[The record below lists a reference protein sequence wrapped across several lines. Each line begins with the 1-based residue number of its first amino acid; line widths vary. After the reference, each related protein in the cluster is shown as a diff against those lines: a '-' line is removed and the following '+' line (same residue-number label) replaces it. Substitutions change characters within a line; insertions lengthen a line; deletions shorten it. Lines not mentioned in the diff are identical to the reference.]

1 MLRKKFA
8 VLVACAGVLLG
19 FVLIPSL
26 ATAQS
31 RVNDKDMESLMRNL
45 RDDAKSF
52 QPSFNDAVKR
62 SVIRKTS
69 QEKDAKNLVGH
80 FVKQTDAMLNNFKGS
95 KKADRDL
102 PNVLGT
108 AEQID
113 KIVSDLALNPQTTA
127 RWQKVRAELHQVA
140 SAYGMADP
148 LDAVASQPAAQGAA
162 PCGQAVGRQRAQ
174 TLVEECTQVSPAT
187 HPPCNA
193 QNACSLITDE
203 IRRGCGLIG
212 SGAPAFC
219 AEYR

>member
-8 VLVACAGVLLG
+8 VVVACAGVLLG

-52 QPSFNDAVKR
+52 QPSFDDAVKR

-69 QEKDAKNLVGH
+69 QEKDAKNLVAH

-162 PCGQAVGRQRAQ
+162 PCGQAVGQQRAQ
-174 TLVEECTQVSPAT
+174 TLVAECTQVSPAT